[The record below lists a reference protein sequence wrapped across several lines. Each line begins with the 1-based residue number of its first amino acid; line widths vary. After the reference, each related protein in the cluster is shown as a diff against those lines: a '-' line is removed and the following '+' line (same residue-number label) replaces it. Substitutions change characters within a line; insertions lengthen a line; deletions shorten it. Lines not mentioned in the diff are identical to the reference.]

1 MASEISRTVDAVIIG
16 GGIQG
21 CSIGLALARSG
32 LSVAILE
39 REQLGA
45 HASGW
50 HAGGVRQAL
59 RDTAEVPLSV
69 MAMGLWEKI
78 EGLVGDS
85 CGFERRGHLEVFVD
99 DAELSTASERV
110 ASLRKDGFDHEVILS
125 AEDAKALVPAL
136 RADVVGTLYS
146 ERDGIADPMR
156 TLQAFAGAA
165 VRAGAFLTENCA
177 VRNVQRIENAFRIDT
192 SIGAFH
198 AGIVVNAA
206 GAWSGELALA
216 FGDPAPMS
224 AVAPM
229 LAITDP
235 MPPFLGPVV
244 GLYGRPLS
252 VKQWGDG
259 TVMIGGGFR
268 GDVDLPARIARVNE
282 RTLSHNHDLA
292 RQALPCLAGAR
303 IVRTWAAIEGA
314 MEDDLPIIGA
324 SLTTPGLYHAFGFSA
339 HGFQL
344 APAVG
349 ETLAQS
355 ILTGRVHPL
364 LHALGP
370 ERFGAGKA

>member
-1 MASEISRTVDAVIIG
+1 MASEISRTVDAVIVG

-59 RDTAEVPLSV
+59 RDTAEVSLSV

-78 EGLVGDS
+78 DDLVGDS
-85 CGFERRGHLEVFVD
+85 CGFERRGHLEVFVNG
-99 DAELSTASERV
+99 AELSSASERV
-110 ASLRKDGFDHEVILS
+110 ASLRRDGFDHEVILS

-136 RADVVGTLYS
+136 RADVAGALYS

-156 TLQAFAGAA
+156 TLQAFAAAA
-165 VRAGAFLTENCA
+165 VRAGGSLTQNCA
-177 VRNVQRIENAFRIDT
+177 VRSVQRIENAFRIDT
-192 SIGAFH
+192 STGAFA

-216 FGDPAPMS
+216 FGDPAPVT

-259 TVMIGGGFR
+259 SVMIGGGFR
-268 GDVDLPARIARVNE
+268 GDVDLPARVARVNE
-282 RTLSHNHDLA
+282 QILSHNHDLA
-292 RQALPCLAGAR
+292 RQALPRLAEAR

-314 MEDDLPIIGA
+314 MEDDLPIIGS

-349 ETLAQS
+349 ETLAQT
-355 ILTGRVHPL
+355 ILTGRMHPL
-364 LHALGP
+364 LDRLGP